1 MSSLEPA
8 ESLAA
13 PAALG
18 CAGFVWH
25 VFADVAI
32 EAEVTGPSST
42 GFPLPTNSELAFG

>member
-1 MSSLEPA
+1 MSSLEKA
-8 ESLAA
+8 ESLAAA

-42 GFPLPTNSELAFG
+42 GFPPS